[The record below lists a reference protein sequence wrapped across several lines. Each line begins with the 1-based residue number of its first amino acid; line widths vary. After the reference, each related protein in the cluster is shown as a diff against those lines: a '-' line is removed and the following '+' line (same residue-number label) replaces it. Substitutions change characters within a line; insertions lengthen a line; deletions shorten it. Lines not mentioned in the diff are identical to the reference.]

1 MLGSDTMAN
10 IIVEKRSHDYM
21 AYVEGDKRKWDCGV
35 DFNQAVEELIITHD
49 ILNVE
54 SVIYDYGFKISKELS
69 DKKRRANTNRH
80 LRCIA

>member
-1 MLGSDTMAN
+1 MTK
-10 IIVEKRSHDYM
+10 IIVEKRSYGYM
-21 AYVEGDKRKWDCGV
+21 AYVEGDKRKWDCGA
-35 DFNQAVEELIITHD
+35 DFNQAVEELIITYD